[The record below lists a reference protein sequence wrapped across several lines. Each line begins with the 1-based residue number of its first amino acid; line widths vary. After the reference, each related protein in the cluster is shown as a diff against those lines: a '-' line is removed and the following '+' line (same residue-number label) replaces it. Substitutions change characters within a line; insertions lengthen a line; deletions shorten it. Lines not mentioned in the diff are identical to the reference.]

1 MIDAAAKQDQLEI
14 EKSRIEA
21 QKEIAGLQVGSK
33 AHKDKL
39 DLESKMQLEGLR
51 IGADVAR
58 NKAQMTLQE
67 RQAMR
72 QALAHANKP
81 KTNKGD

>member
-1 MIDAAAKQDQLEI
+1 
-14 EKSRIEA
+14 
-21 QKEIAGLQVGSK
+21 
-33 AHKDKL
+33 
-39 DLESKMQLEGLR
+39 MQLEGLR
-51 IGADVAR
+51 IGAEVSR

-72 QALAHANKP
+72 QAQAQANKP